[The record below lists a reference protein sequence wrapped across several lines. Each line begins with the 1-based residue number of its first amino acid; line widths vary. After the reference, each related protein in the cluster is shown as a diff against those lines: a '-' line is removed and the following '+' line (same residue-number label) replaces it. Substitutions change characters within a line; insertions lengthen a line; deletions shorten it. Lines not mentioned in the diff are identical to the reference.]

1 MSKKPSKPDVTFSLL
16 ENGLDFVL
24 SAVEHLSGTPTKREL
39 KYAALH
45 LYSGAVLILKERLLR
60 ENWTLLFANP
70 EKADEKVFKAGTFRG
85 PDLDQCLERLDEND
99 IEVSEDHD
107 RQLRLLADKRKRL
120 EHFHFTDSTEAIIAL
135 TADVLNFLIEFISK
149 ELDGASLDAAHAKL
163 LDSIRSKLT
172 DFGAFV
178 TARWETISS
187 EIEPSD
193 TVVTCPACLEK
204 AWVIEDVTECKF
216 CGYKIG
222 DSQSAAG
229 EYIERVMG
237 ESRYETEKD
246 GGVWPKRKCPSC
258 DWNSLVDLG
267 YAEQGPQYIC
277 FQCGG
282 TWDVEDLSEC
292 SRCGE
297 PKKDSDMSICETC
310 FHEIVSKDNS

>member
-1 MSKKPSKPDVTFSLL
+1 MSEEPSKPDVSFSLL

-24 SAVEHLSGTPTKREL
+24 SAIEHLSGTPSKREL
-39 KYAALH
+39 KYAVLH
-45 LYSGAVLILKERLLR
+45 LYSGAVLILKKRLLH
-60 ENWTLLFANP
+60 EDWKLLFSSP
-70 EKADEKVFKAGTFRG
+70 ERADEKVFKAGTFRG
-85 PDLDQCLERLDEND
+85 PDLDQCLERLEDND

-120 EHFHFTDSTEAIIAL
+120 EHFHFTDSAEAIIAL
-135 TADVLNFLIEFISK
+135 TAAVLDFLIEFISK
-149 ELDGASLDAAHAKL
+149 ELDGASLDATHGKL
-163 LDSIRSKLT
+163 LDSIRSKLA

-187 EIEPSD
+187 EIELSD

-204 AWVIEDVTECKF
+204 AWVIEDVIECKF

-222 DSQSAAG
+222 NSHSAAD

-246 GGVWPKRKCPSC
+246 GGVWPRRKCPSC
-258 DWNSLVDLG
+258 DWNSLVDIG
-267 YAEQGPQYIC
+267 YAEQCPQCIC
-277 FQCGG
+277 FQCGS
-282 TWDVEDLSEC
+282 TWEAGGLNEC

-297 PKKDSDMSICETC
+297 PKKKSDMSICDTC
-310 FHEIVSKDNS
+310 FHEIVSKDKS